1 MADDRLYSQHFS
13 DSWEGIFFG
22 GTGRRGQHFGQA
34 WGVPQIG
41 AWLRAVAIT
50 NRAPIS
56 WGIEARVEAMSFR
69 KLGLSGRGV
78 IEA

>member
-1 MADDRLYSQHFS
+1 
-13 DSWEGIFFG
+13 
-22 GTGRRGQHFGQA
+22 
-34 WGVPQIG
+34 VPQIG